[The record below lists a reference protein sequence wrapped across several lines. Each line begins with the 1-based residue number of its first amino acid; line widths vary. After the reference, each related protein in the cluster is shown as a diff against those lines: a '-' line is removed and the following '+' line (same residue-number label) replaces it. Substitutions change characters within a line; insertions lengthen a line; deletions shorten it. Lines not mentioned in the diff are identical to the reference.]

1 MSAAFLNRGV
11 VAGLAASTTLSAVR
25 RLPATATCLT
35 AVSGTYTNQ
44 DLLIN
49 SVLCWYFSTGNLC
62 LCKFCNLMDLISSHT
77 VVSARH
83 ASNRPNTRRP
93 KHPSWNRQQ
102 LIELTKPQHTLK
114 HPTTQFLYQDCPRH
128 REMQRKVGQY
138 HLHAGL
144 PNSYGNIVGPKRV
157 FKNFEKNYTTHILL
171 MLTLH
176 CQWSRS
182 ALYCPFV
189 LKRAFL
195 SPKILYCSFKDSLW
209 PLLPFFDNIY
219 CKFLS
224 IFSKTNT
231 ETGLMV
237 SLLLG
242 FVPHL
247 PN

>member
-1 MSAAFLNRGV
+1 
-11 VAGLAASTTLSAVR
+11 
-25 RLPATATCLT
+25 
-35 AVSGTYTNQ
+35 
-44 DLLIN
+44 
-49 SVLCWYFSTGNLC
+49 
-62 LCKFCNLMDLISSHT
+62 MDLISSHT

-195 SPKILYCSFKDSLW
+195 STKIRKGPPPPAVCPSVCLLRCELVRALW
-209 PLLPFFDNIY
+209 PDPAQ
-219 CKFLS
+219 
-224 IFSKTNT
+224 IFRDGPSYA
-231 ETGLMV
+231 
-237 SLLLG
+237 S
-242 FVPHL
+242 
-247 PN
+247 